1 MRTQTGAVKNA
12 RAPRPGEAKPGLHP
26 RNRHASRLDLDRLAA
41 ESPDLR
47 AHLRRAPHGGLTID
61 FGDPRAVRALSR
73 ALLLDAYGVRGFDLP
88 PGYLCPPVPGRA
100 DYVHHAADLLA
111 AESGGRVP
119 RGPSVRVLDVGTGA
133 SAVYALVGHREYGW
147 SFVGTDVDETALA
160 SAARILAANPGLAA
174 AIALR
179 RQPDPRAVLA
189 GVVEPGERFDLVMCN
204 PPFHA
209 SARAAADAAREKWR
223 KLGRGAAG
231 ASRNFGGRGAELWCE
246 GGEAGFLRRM
256 ADESVAV
263 AGRVRWFT
271 SLVSSA
277 TTLPAVETALRRAG
291 ARRVRVVP
299 MAQGQKRSRFVAWTF
314 V

>member
-1 MRTQTGAVKNA
+1 M
-12 RAPRPGEAKPGLHP
+12 
-26 RNRHASRLDLDRLAA
+26 
-41 ESPDLR
+41 
-47 AHLRRAPHGGLTID
+47 
-61 FGDPRAVRALSR
+61 RALNR
-73 ALLLDAYGVRGFDLP
+73 ALLLDAYGIRGFDLP
-88 PGYLCPPVPGRA
+88 AGYLCPPVPGRA

-111 AESGGRVP
+111 AENGGRVP

-147 SFVGTDVDETALA
+147 TFVGTDVDETALE
-160 SAARILAANPGLAA
+160 SAARILAANPGLAS
-174 AIALR
+174 AIDLR
-179 RQPDPRAVLA
+179 RQTNPAAVLA

-209 SARAAADAAREKWR
+209 SARAAEAAAREKWR

-231 ASRNFGGRGAELWCE
+231 AARNFGGRGPELWCE
-246 GGEAGFLRRM
+246 GGEAGFLVRM
-256 ADESVAV
+256 IAESVAF
-263 AGRVRWFT
+263 GGPVRWFT

-277 TTLPAVETALRRAG
+277 ATLPGVERALRRAG
-291 ARRVRVVP
+291 AKRVRVVP